1 MSLVHNDFTKVTLMH
16 NNVILEQESILVI
29 KAIALVLGLTLG
41 NPNLHLLHH
50 SIKKLSLANLIF
62 QSRRDLKIGEETLRN
77 NLQIEFAESFTKLG
91 LVRLDNQTVAVS
103 LPAQNVSNYIGLA
116 WSIFDTRIILLN
128 HFDPTSLP
136 EVEIRLSEDV
146 LETLVVSED
155 VHFSSQ

>member
-1 MSLVHNDFTKVTLMH
+1 MSLIHNDFAKVTFRH
-16 NNVILEQESILVI
+16 NNTILEEESVLVI
-29 KAIALVLGLTLG
+29 KAVALVLGLTLG

-62 QSRRDLKIGEETLRN
+62 QSRRDLEVGEETLRN
-77 NLQIEFAESFTKLG
+77 NLKVEFAERFTKLG
-91 LVRLDNQTVAVS
+91 LVGLENQTVAVS
-103 LPAQNVSNYIGLA
+103 LPAQCVSNHIGLA
-116 WSIFDTRIILLN
+116 WSILDTWIILLN

-136 EVEIRLSEDV
+136 EVDIRLSEDV